1 MTESTYR
8 VEWRG
13 SSECDWVA
21 GEPCSLSQARQ
32 AVSEPTTLEWRI
44 VNVETNTVWDEEQT
58 DA

>member
-21 GEPCSLSQARQ
+21 DEPCSLSQARQ

-44 VNVETNTVWDEEQT
+44 VNVETNTVWMEL
-58 DA
+58 